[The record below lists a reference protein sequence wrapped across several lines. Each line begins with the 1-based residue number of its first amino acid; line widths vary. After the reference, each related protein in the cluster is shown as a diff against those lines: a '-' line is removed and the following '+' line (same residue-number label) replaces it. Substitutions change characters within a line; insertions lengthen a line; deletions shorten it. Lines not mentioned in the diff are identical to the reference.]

1 MAGKMIG
8 QLAEF
13 DPTSDSVLAYI
24 EKAQLFLQANEIMV
38 AKCVAVFL
46 TTIVGRMYTL
56 LQNILAPTLPKD
68 KSFNEM
74 VDALKKHSEPKVLVI
89 AEQFKFHSQGQ
100 AVGESVAQ
108 YIAELST

>member
-1 MAGKMIG
+1 MHDYG
-8 QLAEF
+8 
-13 DPTSDSVLAYI
+13 
-24 EKAQLFLQANEIMV
+24 
-38 AKCVAVFL
+38 
-46 TTIVGRMYTL
+46 TL
-56 LQNILAPTLPKD
+56 LQNILALTLPKD

-108 YIAELST
+108 NIAELSTW

>member
-1 MAGKMIG
+1 MRN
-8 QLAEF
+8 L
-13 DPTSDSVLAYI
+13 
-24 EKAQLFLQANEIMV
+24 
-38 AKCVAVFL
+38 
-46 TTIVGRMYTL
+46 
-56 LQNILAPTLPKD
+56 LAPTLPKD

-108 YIAELST
+108 YIAELRRLATHCKFDAHLDEALRDHSCAGVGAK